1 MPKYCFEDFHTG
13 EVAEYGPKLVTREEI
28 IAYASEFDP
37 QPMHLDEDA
46 ARASMLGGLAA
57 SGWHSCGMMMRM
69 MCDWFLLD
77 SASWGG
83 PGVDEVKWLK
93 PVRPDDTLTLRRTVG
108 ETRMS
113 KSRPEA
119 GFVRFNYE
127 LLNQAGETV
136 MTLMTPA
143 MIGRRETVVAHAPD
157 GGRSA
162 ESAAG

>member
-1 MPKYCFEDFHTG
+1 MPKFYFEDFEAG
-13 EVAEYGPKLVTREEI
+13 SVAEYGPKLVTREEI

-37 QPMHLDEDA
+37 QPMHLDEEA

-57 SGWHSCGMMMRM
+57 SGWHTCAIAMRM
-69 MCDWFLLD
+69 MCDWFVLD
-77 SASWGG
+77 SASMGA
-83 PGVDEVKWLK
+83 PGVDEVRWLK

-108 ETRMS
+108 ETRVS